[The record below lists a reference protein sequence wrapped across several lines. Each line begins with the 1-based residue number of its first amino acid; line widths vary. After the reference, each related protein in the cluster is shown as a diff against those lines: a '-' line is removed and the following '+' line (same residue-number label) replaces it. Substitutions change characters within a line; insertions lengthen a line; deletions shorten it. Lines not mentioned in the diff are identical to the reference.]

1 MGGEVVVKSL
11 LRYLLLV
18 LIFGFPMVAPGQDGS
33 KRNVQDLLQDL
44 RSSDYEKAWGAA
56 RDLRQFPQA
65 KAQTVPALV
74 NALNT
79 KWSQCSGD
87 IRESIADTLAQ
98 LKAREAVFPLLQLL
112 KSGKNIAH
120 ECAECGCCFLALTP
134 GDAIAGRGFD
144 PFCENSL
151 LGAIYQLADFSH
163 SKAMA
168 DLVSQGKWK
177 PELLITIG
185 KVGLPRYAHF
195 ISRYKDDPEV
205 TVRTAVARGL
215 GLIANEQVAVAVLI
229 QLLSRS
235 GEEFS
240 VKWEASDSLIAVGKR
255 GKVPALTSRLAD
267 LLKEQDKATVLLAAR
282 TLAQLGDEAGFLKLR
297 ALATD
302 KDGKVRSEAVL
313 FLGEATDAKA
323 MPILIKSLDDDN
335 LAVRASAI
343 YALGRIGDGS
353 LIPIL
358 NKAFG
363 SANDYQEELAKRL
376 KGGSDEAMLRD
387 QYGYA
392 VYDLRQTLQEA
403 IDSIRKGRGQN

>member
-1 MGGEVVVKSL
+1 MVVKSL
-11 LRYLLLV
+11 LKYLLPV
-18 LIFGFPMVAPGQDGS
+18 LIVGSSMAAPGQDGS
-33 KRNVQDLLQDL
+33 KQNVQDLLRDL
-44 RSSDYEKAWGAA
+44 KSSDYDKAWAAA
-56 RDLRQFPQA
+56 RDLPQFHQF

-74 NALNT
+74 KALNAE
-79 KWSQCSGD
+79 WSQCSGD
-87 IRESIADTLAQ
+87 IRESIADSLAQ
-98 LKAREAVFPLLQLL
+98 LRAKEAVFPLLQLL
-112 KSGKNIAH
+112 RSGKNIAH

-134 GDAIAGRGFD
+134 GDALAGHGFD

-168 DLVSQGKWK
+168 DLVSAGKWK

-215 GLIANEQVAVAVLI
+215 GLIANEQVAVPVLI
-229 QLLSRS
+229 QLLAKTN
-235 GEEFS
+235 EEVS

-267 LLKEQDKATVLLAAR
+267 LLKERDKVTVLLAAR
-282 TLAQLGDEAGFLKLR
+282 TLTQLGDEAGFLKLR

-313 FLGEATDAKA
+313 YLGEAADGKA
-323 MPILIKSLDDDN
+323 EPILIKSLDDDN

-353 LIPIL
+353 LIPTL

-363 SANDYQEELAKRL
+363 AANDYQEELAKRL
-376 KGGSDEAMLRD
+376 KNGGDEATLRD
-387 QYGYA
+387 QYGYG